1 MTTPRR
7 LAPGCWVAAALVFA
21 SPFCRACPEGGCDSK
36 GAGPPLSRPDGSSA
50 AVRVFL
56 KEQRLVLLLDGKP
69 VFCTPVSTGK
79 RAGWTP
85 LGDFPIISKHAHH
98 RSSTYGKLVSKTG
111 KTLRRDV
118 DSRKVATPK
127 GARFSG
133 SPMPNFLR
141 MTANGIGIHAGV
153 LPGYP
158 ASKGCI
164 RVSREASEI
173 LFRICMVGD
182 IVSVVQSNEGEAEA
196 ARSSGVD

>member
-1 MTTPRR
+1 MTPGRR
-7 LAPGCWVAAALVFA
+7 KRCGWWLVAAAFA
-21 SPFCRACPEGGCDSK
+21 ATPLCKACPADGCAGDGEGRSLSRGEGG
-36 GAGPPLSRPDGSSA
+36 GVE
-50 AVRVFL
+50 VRVFL
-56 KEQRLVLLLDGKP
+56 DEQRLTLFLDQKA

-79 RAGWTP
+79 RPGWTP
-85 LGDFPIISKHAHH
+85 LGDFPIISKHARH

-118 DSRKVATPK
+118 DSRKATAPK

-133 SPMPNFLR
+133 APMPNFLR
-141 MTANGIGIHAGV
+141 MTANGIGIHAGA

-173 LFRICMVGD
+173 LFRICAVGD
-182 IVSVVQSNEGEAEA
+182 IVSVRKSITGDLEHRGDGME
-196 ARSSGVD
+196 